1 MQDIFCLPNEIIE
14 QCLSFLDATSLCIA
28 RRLCR
33 QLDTCYLNHESA
45 LLRSCFL
52 SYDKAFILEGLRAA
66 SSCRVAKNP
75 SRALIFYDAACSAEL
90 GWASAFV
97 DEGLPLAESLIASGH
112 AYNGKALLE
121 RLHNSNTTLHAIK
134 IDSMLLQI
142 YRSTKSPT
150 DALVENFYIKIRTH
164 SDKCQETNCKH
175 RDEAWFAEYK
185 KTAKTILQEQNSY
198 RNAVLRYAF
207 AHPNRAS
214 PRDPWAD
221 L

>member
-1 MQDIFCLPNEIIE
+1 MENSTDFREQISLTLPLLRSLADET
-14 QCLSFLDATSLCIA
+14 SFLPYDFSHVTLPM
-28 RRLCR
+28 
-33 QLDTCYLNHESA
+33 NA
-45 LLRSCFL
+45 LITLLSCFL
-52 SYDKAFILEGLRAA
+52 SYDKAFILEGLKAA
-66 SSCRVAKNP
+66 LSCRVAKYP
-75 SRALIFYDAACSAEL
+75 SRAFYDAACSAEL

-97 DEGLPLAESLIASGH
+97 DEGLPLAESLIDSGH
-112 AYNGKALLE
+112 AYDGKALLE

-150 DALVENFYIKIRTH
+150 DALVEKFYIKIRTH
-164 SDKCQETNCKH
+164 SDKCQETNCEH
-175 RDEAWFAEYK
+175 RDQARFAEYK